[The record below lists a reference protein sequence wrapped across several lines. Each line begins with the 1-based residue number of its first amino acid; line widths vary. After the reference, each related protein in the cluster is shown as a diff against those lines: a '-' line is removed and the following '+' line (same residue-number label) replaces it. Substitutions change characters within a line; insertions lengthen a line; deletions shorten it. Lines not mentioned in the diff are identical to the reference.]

1 MPTSTPSGARFALV
15 VDDNPAAAAISG
27 ALLAASGWTVEHAR
41 DGFEAIVRF
50 RSRHYGAVVLDYRL
64 PGMDGVEVLA
74 WIRRHVANAPE
85 VVVVSSDPMAVLQE
99 RFRGLGVKAILNK
112 PVSAIDLCQVLRAA

>member
-1 MPTSTPSGARFALV
+1 MSTGTPSAARFALV

-27 ALLAASGWTVEHAR
+27 ALLESSGWTVEHAR

-50 RSRHYGAVVLDYRL
+50 RARNYSAVVLDYRL
-64 PGMDGVEVLA
+64 PGMDGVEVLS
-74 WIRRHVANAPE
+74 WIRRNVANDPE
-85 VVVVSSDPMAVLQE
+85 VVVVSSDPMTVLQD

-112 PVSAIDLCQVLRAA
+112 PLSAIDLCQVLRAA